1 MNYKK
6 TIAISDYFEKAYQDK
21 DLIAIANNII
31 LAKSIMRDDW
41 YLINYISHE
50 KHKLSKDEANM
61 IFRDYLNQIVY
72 CVDNPQLNLGLKD
85 K

>member
-6 TIAISDYFEKAYQDK
+6 TIAIHNYFETTFQDK
-21 DLIAIANNII
+21 DLIAIADNII

-41 YLINYISHE
+41 FIINYISHE
-50 KHKLSKDEANM
+50 KHKLSKDEANI
-61 IFRDYLNQIVY
+61 IFQDYLNQIVY
-72 CVDNPQLNLGLKD
+72 CVDNPQLNLELKD

>member
-6 TIAISDYFEKAYQDK
+6 TIAINNYFEKAYQDK
-21 DLIAIANNII
+21 DLIAIADNII
-31 LAKSIMRDDW
+31 LAKSIICDDW

-50 KHKLSKDEANM
+50 KHKFSKDEANI
-61 IFRDYLNQIVY
+61 IFQDYLNQIVY
-72 CVDNPQLNLGLKD
+72 CVDDPQLNLELKD